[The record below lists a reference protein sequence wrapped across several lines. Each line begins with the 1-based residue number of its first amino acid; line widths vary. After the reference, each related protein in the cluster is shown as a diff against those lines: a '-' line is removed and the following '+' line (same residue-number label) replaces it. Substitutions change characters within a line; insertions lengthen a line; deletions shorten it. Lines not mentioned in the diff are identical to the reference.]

1 MTEFLLR
8 IFVKNYR
15 NTDDPAVR
23 RAIGKLAG
31 AVGILCNLLLFAGKI
46 IIGILAGAVSIVADA
61 VNNLSDASS
70 SLITLLGFR
79 LAQRPA
85 DQNHPYGHA
94 RYEYLSGLAVA
105 AFIFLVGGEL
115 VVSSVE
121 KIFRPSPTEW
131 TWAAFAVL
139 LGSVAV
145 KLWMYLFYRK
155 VGKRIS
161 SGTLRATAVDSRN
174 DVLATGAVLLGC
186 LISKAT
192 GFDADGYV
200 GLAVALFILYSGVR
214 IAGET
219 ISPLIGMR
227 ADRELE
233 QKISDIILSHEKIL
247 GIHDLLIHDY
257 GPGQC
262 FASVHAEMSAQE
274 NPLACHDIIDDIECD
289 LMEQLNVHMV
299 IHYDPVVTDDPEWD
313 ELRQLLQSI
322 IAAIDPVLSMHD
334 FRLVKGAQQTK
345 LAFDLSLPYSM
356 SGRYRELKQR
366 IDGELVEQGILYPTV
381 IRFEGFPEEK

>member
-8 IFVKNYR
+8 IFVKDYR

-23 RAIGKLAG
+23 CAIGKLAG

-115 VVSSVE
+115 VLSSVE

-131 TWAAFAVL
+131 TWATFAVL

-145 KLWMYLFYRK
+145 KLWMYLFYRN
-155 VGKRIS
+155 VPEEIRFP
-161 SGTLRATAVDSRN
+161 TLR
-174 DVLATGAVLLGC
+174 
-186 LISKAT
+186 
-192 GFDADGYV
+192 
-200 GLAVALFILYSGVR
+200 
-214 IAGET
+214 
-219 ISPLIGMR
+219 
-227 ADRELE
+227 
-233 QKISDIILSHEKIL
+233 
-247 GIHDLLIHDY
+247 
-257 GPGQC
+257 
-262 FASVHAEMSAQE
+262 
-274 NPLACHDIIDDIECD
+274 
-289 LMEQLNVHMV
+289 
-299 IHYDPVVTDDPEWD
+299 
-313 ELRQLLQSI
+313 
-322 IAAIDPVLSMHD
+322 
-334 FRLVKGAQQTK
+334 
-345 LAFDLSLPYSM
+345 
-356 SGRYRELKQR
+356 
-366 IDGELVEQGILYPTV
+366 
-381 IRFEGFPEEK
+381 